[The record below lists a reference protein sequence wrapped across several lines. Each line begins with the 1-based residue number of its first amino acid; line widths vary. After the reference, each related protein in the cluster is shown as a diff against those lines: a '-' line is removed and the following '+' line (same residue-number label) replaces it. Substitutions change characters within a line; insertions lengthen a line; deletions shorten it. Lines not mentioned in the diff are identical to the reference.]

1 MTVSTTTSPIHLQQN
16 PVLQNVLAYG
26 AETYVPDHDICRL
39 SYYLKCCTIGCGI
52 DIFANLPLIDYQ
64 VAHLLHETLQDVIV
78 RLALEVFKLDSLL
91 NKAFILDENHVLL
104 PLGTLNTFYK
114 FELASN
120 FFSIDPIT
128 VVAGQRVE
136 VHKVMLCTAKW
147 MREYYILPLIRYQQ
161 RQQQQQRQLVPNAV
175 STTDARLLQGDPQQ
189 QVPSSAIQDSSLP
202 SATLHAQSSSSRSCT
217 ASLHPTNQAAAS
229 TLCAGC
235 HRPMGQ
241 QGVVVY
247 EASYYY
253 RCMDCPG
260 DVRLCEP
267 CYVAGEHHD
276 QTHAFAQLRYDGSH
290 RPELLGA
297 QVQALPCSSEGNN
310 CSALLPDLPLAIAV
324 PVFDHD
330 NHNSSV
336 TMGCSNA
343 SGPSHADSFA
353 GNEDT
358 PMARAEVA

>member
-1 MTVSTTTSPIHLQQN
+1 MTAAPTMGPIHIQHN

-52 DIFANLPLIDYQ
+52 DLFANLPLIDYQ
-64 VAHLLHETLQDVIV
+64 VAHLLHETLQDVVV

-161 RQQQQQRQLVPNAV
+161 RQQPPMRTTGSNTAPMDETQFLEDHTQPQA
-175 STTDARLLQGDPQQ
+175 STCAAIDA
-189 QVPSSAIQDSSLP
+189 SNSN
-202 SATLHAQSSSSRSCT
+202 SSSRCRMSHRNPTSHTSSTSCC
-217 ASLHPTNQAAAS
+217 AA
-229 TLCAGC
+229 CR
-235 HRPMGQ
+235 RPMGR
-241 QGVVVY
+241 QGVLVCQT
-247 EASYYY
+247 SYYY

-267 CYVAGEHHD
+267 CYMAGEHHD
-276 QTHAFAQLRYDGSH
+276 QTHAFAQLRHDGSN

-297 QVQALPCSSEGNN
+297 QVQALSCSAEGND

-324 PVFDHD
+324 PVFDQG
-330 NHNSSV
+330 NSYSSLN
-336 TMGCSNA
+336 TNTNSCTNGREDI
-343 SGPSHADSFA
+343 G
-353 GNEDT
+353 GYEDT
-358 PMARAEVA
+358 PMARAEIA